1 MLRCNMINQILYQ
14 TVYLLPYGHSN
25 TSHGLDNWSISKFQ
39 VYLHYSTFIECTKKK
54 IYVLSQLYLVNKK
67 RAAGEV

>member
-1 MLRCNMINQILYQ
+1 ME
-14 TVYLLPYGHSN
+14 HSN